1 MLSVHVTAVEVNK
14 RCLLGRGYR
23 AAAAAA
29 GQHEGVEADRA
40 LRPAVVDGLDLVLE
54 LALAL

>member
-23 AAAAAA
+23 AAAAT
-29 GQHEGVEADRA
+29 GQHECVEADRA
-40 LRPAVVDGLDLVLE
+40 LRPTVVDGLDLILE

>member
-14 RCLLGRGYR
+14 GRLLGRGYR

-29 GQHEGVEADRA
+29 GQHERVEADRA
-40 LRPAVVDGLDLVLE
+40 LRPTVVDGLDLVLE